1 MKIISD
7 DLYQDVR
14 VDANIKLNEIFNV
27 EKYSTISKLSYH
39 VWNSVYFNNENIR
52 HNIIR
57 ELSLVRLHIGTK

>member
-1 MKIISD
+1 MKNISG

-27 EKYSTISKLSYH
+27 ENSKLSYH
-39 VWNSVYFNNENIR
+39 VWNIVYYNNEKIR